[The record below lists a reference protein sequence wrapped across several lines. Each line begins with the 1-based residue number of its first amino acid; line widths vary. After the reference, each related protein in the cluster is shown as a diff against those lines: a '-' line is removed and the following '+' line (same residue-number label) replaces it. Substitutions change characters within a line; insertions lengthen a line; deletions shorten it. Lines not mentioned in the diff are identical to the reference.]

1 MHSLLIVGVGSIGHR
16 HLRCFQQTGRV
27 DVSICDS
34 NQAILNQLADQYGVF
49 DKFTDLN
56 SAMASRPEI
65 VVICTPAHLHI
76 PMATTAVDAGA
87 HVLIEKPLST
97 ATEGVDELVA
107 KAAKRDV
114 TVGVAYVMRHHPL
127 LLDLKQVIETKRF
140 GRPLQVTMNSGQHF
154 PFYRP
159 AYREIYYTSHETG
172 GGAIQDA
179 ITHMVNALQWLLGP
193 TTALVCDAAHL
204 SLPGVEVEDTVHVLS
219 RHGGILGSLTLNQF
233 QTPNETSLT
242 INFEQATV
250 RCDLHNGTWQYCTQP
265 EGDWLPGGEYSL
277 ERDDLFVSQANAFLD
292 AVEQGG
298 SPACNLQDAKHT
310 LQTNLA
316 MLASVRDKQWYH
328 IP

>member
-27 DVSICDS
+27 HASICDS
-34 NQAILNQLADQYGVF
+34 NSELLNQLADQYDVQ
-49 DKFTDLN
+49 DKFTDLT

-65 VVICTPAHLHI
+65 VVISTPAHLHI
-76 PMATTAVDAGA
+76 PMATTAVEAGS
-87 HVLIEKPLST
+87 HVLVEKPLST
-97 ATEGVDELVA
+97 SIDGVDELVER
-107 KAAKRDV
+107 AATRGV

-127 LLDLKQVIETKRF
+127 LQQLKQVIDTRRF
-140 GRPLQVTMNSGQHF
+140 GQPLQVTVNSGQHF

-179 ITHMVNALQWLLGP
+179 ITHMVNALQWLLGS

-204 SLPGVEVEDTVHVLS
+204 SLPDVDVEDTVHVLI
-219 RHGGILGSLTLNQF
+219 RHGEILGNLSLNQF
-233 QTPNETSLT
+233 QLPNETSLT

-250 RCDLHNGTWQYCTQP
+250 RCDLHSGTWQYCTQP
-265 EGDWLPGGEYSL
+265 EGDWLPGGESLL
-277 ERDDLFVSQANAFLD
+277 ERDELFIAQANAFLD
-292 AVEQGG
+292 AVEQGA
-298 SPACNLQDAKHT
+298 SPACNLHAAKHT